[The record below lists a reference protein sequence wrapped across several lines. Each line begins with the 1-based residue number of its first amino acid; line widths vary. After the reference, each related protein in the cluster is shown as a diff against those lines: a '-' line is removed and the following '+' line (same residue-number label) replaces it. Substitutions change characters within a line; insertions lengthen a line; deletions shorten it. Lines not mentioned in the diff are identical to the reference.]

1 MNKLKDLLRTRM
13 DVIAYLFFGVCTT
26 CVNVASYWIFAEYFG
41 VGVMASSCIAWFLA
55 VLFAYVTNRLWV
67 FHSTV
72 HGFYSVLREMTNFFS
87 CRLATG
93 ALDIACMYVFVVL
106 LGFNG
111 AIIKLFDDIV
121 IIVLNYLAS
130 KFIVF
135 RSKKQPSN

>member
-1 MNKLKDLLRTRM
+1 MNNLKALLLARI
-13 DVIAYLFFGVCTT
+13 DIIAYLFFGVCTT
-26 CVNVASYWIFAEYFG
+26 CVNVASYWVFAEYLG
-41 VGVMASSCIAWFLA
+41 VGVMVSSCIAWFLA

-72 HGFYSVLREMTNFFS
+72 RGFYSVLREMTNFFS

-106 LGFNG
+106 FGFNG
-111 AIIKLFDDIV
+111 SIIKLLDDIA

-135 RSKKQPSN
+135 KAKNNHH